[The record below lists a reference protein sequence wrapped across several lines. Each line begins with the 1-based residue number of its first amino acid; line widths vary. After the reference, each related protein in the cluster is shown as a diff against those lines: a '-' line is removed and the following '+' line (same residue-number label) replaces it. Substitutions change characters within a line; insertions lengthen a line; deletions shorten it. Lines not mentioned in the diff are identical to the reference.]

1 MLFQA
6 EQDGNEFAAYTL
18 GRYYMD
24 GKVVKKDIAKA
35 IEHLEKASACYQ
47 GGQDPFRQ
55 NCPVHF
61 NTDHSHPLPAGD
73 THILY
78 PGEDGPWLSAR
89 SEAQRESAEEYEML
103 KALAKKDK
111 ARADSICA
119 KVFRSFCDVE
129 YDVAK
134 FRAARRELLEALSE

>member
-1 MLFQA
+1 MRQPSRV
-6 EQDGNEFAAYTL
+6 DGGMDENARPRAVIFTAQHCSA
-18 GRYYMD
+18 RY
-24 GKVVKKDIAKA
+24 
-35 IEHLEKASACYQ
+35 LLRTAS
-47 GGQDPFRQ
+47 
-55 NCPVHF
+55 
-61 NTDHSHPLPAGD
+61 
-73 THILY
+73 
-78 PGEDGPWLSAR
+78 EDGPWLSAR

-134 FRAARRELLEALSE
+134 FRAARRELLEELSE